1 MTSTTRRDPAQRR
14 TEGTLVASTPKLS
27 ITHPDGTISRR
38 QTARAY
44 THVVVAT
51 PRDASRYADHIA
63 GRIATFDRH
72 IAELEASIANPEFK
86 LAHRGFPTMGRGS
99 DDVGFDGEPRYT
111 AFALSLVLPT
121 RDLNVCTWTNSQAI
135 TENLIPA
142 GDGKYDRQTADGR
155 QEVLAIARRLIGTY
169 TTERSEA
176 QTLLDSVRAGTADLG
191 KYAVARWSTRQELAI
206 RAMAEFDHLRA
217 EGRSLSVV
225 EVDAR

>member
-1 MTSTTRRDPAQRR
+1 MSHDPDGTHPAGLGTTAAHGPFGDPTPEEAHGQRPGHNRHRHHRPGRRGRHGAAPRAPAEGPAQRLHLDQL
-14 TEGTLVASTPKLS
+14 G
-27 ITHPDGTISRR
+27 
-38 QTARAY
+38 
-44 THVVVAT
+44 
-51 PRDASRYADHIA
+51 
-63 GRIATFDRH
+63 
-72 IAELEASIANPEFK
+72 
-86 LAHRGFPTMGRGS
+86 
-99 DDVGFDGEPRYT
+99 
-111 AFALSLVLPT
+111 
-121 RDLNVCTWTNSQAI
+121 AI
-135 TENLIPA
+135 TENLVPA
-142 GDGKYDRQTADGR
+142 GDGKYDRETVDGR